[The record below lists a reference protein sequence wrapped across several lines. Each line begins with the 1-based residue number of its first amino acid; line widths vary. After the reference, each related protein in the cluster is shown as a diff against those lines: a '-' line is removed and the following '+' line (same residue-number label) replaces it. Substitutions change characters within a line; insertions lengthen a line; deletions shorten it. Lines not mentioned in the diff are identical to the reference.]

1 MLQLETGFNKILKRL
16 LMGWKLI
23 SIPLSQIFLH
33 IPKKNIPTVFLI
45 LKLLATILIFMAVA
59 IFLPPII
66 QTNVSPGLKFHKK
79 VFLSE
84 ISDQQRMAET
94 EQLKK
99 NITLLITK
107 FSQFTPRSNYL
118 IVNSAENE
126 FFIYR
131 GKSLIYHGMCS
142 TGSFILLKNGDE
154 QQWLFKTPRGEFQI
168 KSKTRFPVWKK
179 PDWAF
184 IEEGI
189 PVPPVNH
196 SSRYE
201 YGVLGEYALNLGD
214 GYLIHGTLY
223 QRFMGLPVTHG
234 CIRLNDEDL
243 EFVYNSLSTGSKVY
257 IY

>member
-1 MLQLETGFNKILKRL
+1 MVQLETSFFKTLKRL
-16 LMGWKLI
+16 LMRWKLI
-23 SIPLSQIFLH
+23 SISLSQTFYFIS
-33 IPKKNIPTVFLI
+33 KKNISIVFLI
-45 LKLLATILIFMAVA
+45 LKLLVTVPIFMAMA
-59 IFLPPII
+59 IFLPPIV
-66 QTNVSPGLKFHKK
+66 QTTVSPVLKFHNAI
-79 VFLSE
+79 FLSE
-84 ISDQQRMAET
+84 ISDQQRATET

-99 NITLLITK
+99 NITLLINK
-107 FSQFTPRSNYL
+107 FAHFTPRSNYL
-118 IVNSAENE
+118 IVNSAENK

-131 GKSLIYHGMCS
+131 GKNMIYHGMCS
-142 TGSFILLKNGDE
+142 TGSFILLKNGAE

-184 IEEGI
+184 IEEGL
-189 PVPPVNH
+189 PVPPANH

-201 YGVLGEYALNLGD
+201 YGVLGEYALSLGD

-234 CIRLNDEDL
+234 CIRLNDKDL